1 MLGGGVYPKNGIYIY
16 YIYIHIK
23 KRTYVSDIYIYI
35 YIQYLLL
42 SFGGMYIYYGQG
54 KKNSCFFEDMTFEFG
69 IPSLHI

>member
-1 MLGGGVYPKNGIYIY
+1 MYQIY
-16 YIYIHIK
+16 
-23 KRTYVSDIYIYI
+23 TYIYI